1 MVVVLNYEVLAIDMA
16 QLGDVPEYWDKAKK
30 ELSAKDPILSELI
43 EQYED
48 LELISRGDL
57 FYTLIRSIIGQQ
69 ISVKA
74 ASTVWSRLSEKVGEI
89 IPENILSRSIDEL
102 RNCGLSGKKVEYIRG
117 ISESWDSYSNCEWE
131 TMDDEEIIKKLIQLR
146 GVGRWTAEM
155 ILIFTLLRPDI
166 FPIGDI
172 GMIRGIEKTY
182 NSGEKMS
189 MDEIYKISEKWKP
202 WRTVA
207 CCYMWSAVDPEPVE
221 Y

>member
-1 MVVVLNYEVLAIDMA
+1 MV
-16 QLGDVPEYWDKAKK
+16 QLGGVPEYWDKAKK
-30 ELSAKDPILSELI
+30 ELSAKDNILSELI
-43 EQYED
+43 EQYDD

-89 IPENILSRSIDEL
+89 IPENILSQSTDEL

-117 ISESWDSYSNCEWE
+117 ISESWNDYSNYEWE
-131 TMDDEEIIKKLIQLR
+131 KMDDEEIVKKLIQLR

-189 MDEIYKISEKWKP
+189 MDEIYGISEKWKP

>member
-1 MVVVLNYEVLAIDMA
+1 MVVVLNYEVLAIVMV
-16 QLGDVPEYWDKAKK
+16 QLGGVPEYWDKAKK
-30 ELSAKDPILSELI
+30 ELSAKDNILSELI
-43 EQYED
+43 EQYDD

-89 IPENILSRSIDEL
+89 IPENILSQSTDEL

-117 ISESWDSYSNCEWE
+117 ISESWNDYSNYEWE
-131 TMDDEEIIKKLIQLR
+131 KMDDEEIVKKLIQLR

-189 MDEIYKISEKWKP
+189 MDEIYGISEKWKP

>member
-1 MVVVLNYEVLAIDMA
+1 MNYEVLAIVMA

-30 ELSAKDPILSELI
+30 ELSAKDNILSELI
-43 EQYED
+43 EQYDD

-89 IPENILSRSIDEL
+89 IPENILSQSTDEL

-117 ISESWDSYSNCEWE
+117 ISESWNDYSNYEWE
-131 TMDDEEIIKKLIQLR
+131 KMDDEEIVKKLIQLR

-189 MDEIYKISEKWKP
+189 MDEIYGISEKWKP